1 MALEEP
7 RILVR
12 NLWKIFGP
20 KPHRAMRPE
29 FQRASKAEVLRRLGN
44 VIAIRDVSFEVYPG
58 EVFVVMGLSGCGKS
72 TLVRCLVRL
81 IEPTAG
87 EIKIDGEDVCAFNER
102 QLIELRRRKVAMV
115 FQHFGLFPHRT
126 VLDNVSY
133 GLEVR
138 GVPKRIRYE
147 RAREALKL
155 VGLEGWEESFPRQ
168 LSGGMQQ
175 RVGVARALAVEPE
188 IMLMDEPFSGLD
200 PLIRREM
207 QEFLLQLQ
215 SQLQKTIV
223 FITHDL
229 HEALRLG
236 NRIAIMREG
245 IIIQVGT
252 PQEIVTNP
260 ADAYVRAFT
269 RDISPAKV
277 LTAQELLQEAPVVLR
292 QDATLHEAVKEMQV
306 SDSPVAFIVD
316 RAGFFLGLL
325 PLSDARRAISD
336 GVRSIRDVVRKEA
349 PRVLPDVPVERLVP
363 LTLTVTWP
371 IAVVDEDGRLLGSVR
386 QRDILDTIREQEG

>member
-1 MALEEP
+1 
-7 RILVR
+7 
-12 NLWKIFGP
+12 
-20 KPHRAMRPE
+20 
-29 FQRASKAEVLRRLGN
+29 
-44 VIAIRDVSFEVYPG
+44 
-58 EVFVVMGLSGCGKS
+58 
-72 TLVRCLVRL
+72 
-81 IEPTAG
+81 
-87 EIKIDGEDVCAFNER
+87 
-102 QLIELRRRKVAMV
+102 
-115 FQHFGLFPHRT
+115 
-126 VLDNVSY
+126 VLDNVCY

-138 GVPKRIRYE
+138 GVPKRARYE

-188 IMLMDEPFSGLD
+188 ILLMDEPFSGLD

-245 IIIQVGT
+245 VIIQVGT

-336 GVRSIRDVVRKEA
+336 GVRSVRDVVRKEA
-349 PRVLPDVPVERLVP
+349 PRVLPDVPVENLVP

-386 QRDILDTIREQEG
+386 QRDILETIREQEG